1 MGAAVGGGEE
11 EKERQEEGIA
21 KLSTV
26 TVSFLLSISLFSD
39 PVLHCCAQVVPL
51 PLSKWQPLS
60 GYKLQTHSNITLK
73 YFSVMG

>member
-51 PLSKWQPLS
+51 PLSKLVP
-60 GYKLQTHSNITLK
+60 
-73 YFSVMG
+73 

>member
-26 TVSFLLSISLFSD
+26 TVSFLL
-39 PVLHCCAQVVPL
+39 HCCAQVVPL
-51 PLSKWQPLS
+51 PLSKLVP
-60 GYKLQTHSNITLK
+60 
-73 YFSVMG
+73 

>member
-11 EKERQEEGIA
+11 EKERQEEGIV

-26 TVSFLLSISLFSD
+26 TVSFLPSISLFSD

-51 PLSKWQPLS
+51 PLSKLVP
-60 GYKLQTHSNITLK
+60 YTHSVATNYKHTATIH
-73 YFSVMG
+73 